1 MAETGGGRTMN
12 KKLGI
17 SLVAVLAVAALA
29 TMPAASQA
37 ACTPP
42 ACPHLYKNGG
52 ISTEGKK
59 LRIIGWG
66 TLKLTNPTLGEVEC
80 HNVGAGYAENPVG
93 GGTAVGK
100 SQAYADYECESAH
113 CASLGGKAIEST
125 AEGLPWTEELIEPEA
140 GVFRIKIG
148 KKGKEPGSIIVKTN
162 CVGVFSETF
171 FGELKPKILNNGF
184 SIGSGP
190 GEAEFDAGAGE
201 LESQIFGAGK
211 SAGKLKGEGYAA
223 EELIEIK
230 NP

>member
-1 MAETGGGRTMN
+1 MN
-12 KKLGI
+12 KQLGI
-17 SLVAVLAVAALA
+17 SLVPLLAVAALA

-42 ACPHLYKNGG
+42 ACPHVYKNGV
-52 ISTEGKK
+52 ISPEGKK
-59 LRIIGWG
+59 LQIIGWG

-93 GGTAVGK
+93 GGTAAGK
-100 SQAYADYECESAH
+100 LEANYDYECLSAH
-113 CASLGGKAIEST
+113 CTALGGKAIEST
-125 AEGLPWTEELIEPEA
+125 AEGLPWLEELIEPEA

-162 CVGVFSETF
+162 CVGVFTETF
-171 FGELKPKILNNGF
+171 FGEQRPKILNNGKA
-184 SIGSGP
+184 IGSAP
-190 GEAEFDAGAGE
+190 GEGEFDAGAGE
-201 LESQIFGAGK
+201 LESQFFGGGKTAGT
-211 SAGKLKGEGYAA
+211 LKGEGYVG